1 MCNAGTIDHAHPATL
16 SECCKPDACL
26 MKENPLPA
34 REGKGPQ
41 RAFWRLPLAGHLAA
55 QSCSVDGLSTL
66 EAARRFAVYGPNSF
80 EKRVRFLVLRKIAR
94 KLSEP
99 LVLILAAA
107 AAVSAATGDRTGFFT
122 IVAILALSTAIDVV
136 QEVRAESA
144 ADALRKSVA
153 VHADVL
159 RDNALLSI
167 PTQQL
172 VPGDVAELRAGDI
185 VPADGIVIEARDLFV
200 NQALLTGEPY
210 PVEKSV
216 ESTATDDLAEARNA
230 LFMGASVVSGTG
242 RMLILRT
249 GANTE
254 MGGIASELS
263 VAEPPTTFERSMRD
277 FGRLVVR
284 LTSILVFVVLLAH
297 IAFQRPLLESFL
309 FALALAV
316 GLTPELLPMIMTVSL
331 SRGAMRLAASGV
343 IVKRLPAIHNLGAM
357 DVLCTDKTG
366 TLTEARIDLVRT
378 IREDGADDDRV
389 FELAWLNAKFETGLR
404 SPMDDA
410 VLARTAPTD
419 EAQWRKIDETPFD
432 FERRRVSVL
441 LEKDGARLLVAK
453 GAPEDVLAHCTHVEA
468 RDSSVRPLDAE
479 SRARILALHDSLA
492 GEGMRLLGVAWRNM
506 APDAVSCHIEDE
518 EKLVFA
524 GFAAFLDPPKASAA
538 DSLVKLAA
546 IGVAVKVVSGDNDLV
561 VRHLARS
568 IGLDAESYL
577 TGADISKMDDAALSA
592 AATRTTLFCRV
603 SPAQKTRVI
612 KALQARAAT
621 VGYVGDGV
629 NDAPSLHAADV
640 GISVESAVD
649 VAKQAA
655 DIILTRPDLH
665 ILAEAAVEGRRTFVN
680 VSKYLLMGTS
690 SNFGNMLS
698 MAVASLFLP
707 FLPMLPA
714 QILVNN
720 LIYDVSELGIPFD
733 RVAGEETARPQVWDL
748 EALKRFTFV
757 MGAVSSVFD
766 LTTFYI
772 LISGFHAD
780 EATFRTAWF
789 VESMATQILV
799 IFIIRSRG
807 KLFASWPHPALV
819 ASSLGALAVAVA
831 LPFTPVGGWLF
842 FTPLQL
848 PIHAAIVVIVVAYLA
863 CAFIARRWARPI
875 IAA

>member
-1 MCNAGTIDHAHPATL
+1 MQRAADSNINAGGIAPV
-16 SECCKPDACL
+16 
-26 MKENPLPA
+26 
-34 REGKGPQ
+34 
-41 RAFWRLPLAGHLAA
+41 FWRVPLAGLLAELTTSA
-55 QSCSVDGLSTL
+55 AGLTSA
-66 EAARRFAVYGPNSF
+66 EAARRLQTFGPNAF
-80 EKRVRFLVLRKIAR
+80 EKRPRFVALRKIAR
-94 KLSEP
+94 KASEP

-107 AAVSAATGDRTGFFT
+107 AAVSAATGDRTGFVT
-122 IVAILALSTAIDVV
+122 IVTILAMSIAIDVV

-153 VHADVL
+153 VHADAL
-159 RDNALLSI
+159 RDGALVSV
-167 PTQQL
+167 PTRL
-172 VPGDVAELRAGDI
+172 LAPGDVVELRAGDI
-185 VPADGIVIEARDLFV
+185 VPADGVVIEARDLFV

-210 PVEKSV
+210 PVEK
-216 ESTATDDLAEARNA
+216 TIAPAQTDDLNDATNG
-230 LFMGASVVSGTG
+230 LFMGASVVSGKG
-242 RMLILRT
+242 RMLIVRT
-249 GANTE
+249 GAATQ
-254 MGGIASELS
+254 MGDIATALGVS
-263 VAEPPTTFERSMRD
+263 EPPTAFERSMRD

-331 SRGAMRLAASGV
+331 SRGAMRLAKAGV

-357 DVLCTDKTG
+357 NVLCTDKTG
-366 TLTEARIDLVRT
+366 TLTEARIDLVRA
-378 IREDGADDDRV
+378 IREDGADDDYV
-389 FELAWLNAKFETGLR
+389 FELVWLNSKFETGLR

-410 VLARTAPTD
+410 VLARPEPADAT
-419 EAQWRKIDETPFD
+419 QWRKIDEVPFD

-441 LEKDGARLLVAK
+441 LEKEGARLLIAK
-453 GAPEDVLAHCTHVEA
+453 GAPEDVLAHCTHVET
-468 RDSSVRPLDAE
+468 RDHVVSPLDGAA
-479 SRARILALHDSLA
+479 RARLLALHDSFA
-492 GEGMRLLGVAWRNM
+492 ADGMRLLAVAWRAM
-506 APDAVSCHIEDE
+506 AADATSCHIEDE
-518 EKLVFA
+518 DKLVFA
-524 GFAAFLDPPKASAA
+524 GYAAFLDPPKASAA
-538 DSLVKLAA
+538 DALTKLAA
-546 IGVAVKVVSGDNDLV
+546 TGVAVKVVSGDNELV

-568 IGLDAESYL
+568 IGLDAESFL
-577 TGADISKMDDAALSA
+577 TGAQIGKMDDAALA
-592 AATRTTLFCRV
+592 AAAQRTSLFCRV

-612 KALQARAAT
+612 QSLQARGAT

-655 DIILTRPDLH
+655 DMILTQPDLH

-680 VSKYLLMGTS
+680 ISKYLLMGTS

-698 MAVASLFLP
+698 MAAASLLLP
-707 FLPMLPA
+707 FLPMLPV

-733 RVAGEETARPQVWDL
+733 RVAAAETAAPQVWDI

-757 MGAVSSVFD
+757 MGAVSSLFD
-766 LTTFYI
+766 LATFYI
-772 LISGFHAD
+772 LLRVFHAD
-780 EATFRTAWF
+780 ETMFRTAWF

-807 KLFASWPHPALV
+807 RLFASLPHPALV
-819 ASSLGALAVAVA
+819 ASSLGALAVALA
-831 LPFTPVGGWLF
+831 LPFTPVGGWLSF
-842 FTPLQL
+842 APL
-848 PIHAAIVVIVVAYLA
+848 PAHIIASIVAIVGAYLA
-863 CAFIARRWARPI
+863 AAWFARRWARPV

>member
-1 MCNAGTIDHAHPATL
+1 MN
-16 SECCKPDACL
+16 EK
-26 MKENPLPA
+26 LPNSSSVA
-34 REGKGPQ
+34 QG
-41 RAFWRLPLAGHLAA
+41 AFWRLPLSDHFSALAA
-55 QSCSVDGLSTL
+55 SAAGLSNA
-66 EAARRFAVYGPNSF
+66 EATRRIGVYGSNAF
-80 EKRVRFLVLRKIAR
+80 EKRTRFLMLWKIVR

-107 AAVSAATGDRTGFFT
+107 AAVSAATGDRTGFLT
-122 IVAILALSTAIDVV
+122 IMTILSMSTAIDVV

-153 VHADVL
+153 IHADAL
-159 RDNALLSI
+159 RDGALASI

-172 VPGDVAELRAGDI
+172 VPGDIVELRAGDI
-185 VPADGIVIEARDLFV
+185 VPADGVVIESRDLFV

-210 PVEKSV
+210 PVEKDAACA
-216 ESTATDDLAEARNA
+216 ETDDVAEATNG

-242 RMLILRT
+242 RMLVVRT
-249 GANTE
+249 GASTQ
-254 MGGIASELS
+254 MGDIASALS
-263 VAEPPTTFERSMRD
+263 ASEPPTTFERSMRE
-277 FGRLVVR
+277 FGRLVLR

-297 IAFQRPLLESFL
+297 IAFERPLLESFL

-331 SRGAMRLAASGV
+331 SRGAMRLAAGGV

-378 IREDGADDDRV
+378 IREDGADDDYV
-389 FELAWLNAKFETGLR
+389 FELAWLNSRFETGLR
-404 SPMDDA
+404 SPMDEA

-419 EAQWRKIDETPFD
+419 EAQWRKIDEVPFD

-441 LEKDGARLLVAK
+441 LEKDERRLLIAK

-468 RDSSVRPLDAE
+468 RDRSVRSLDEAA
-479 SRARILALHDSLA
+479 RARLFALHDSLA
-492 GEGMRLLGVAWRNM
+492 GDGMRLLAVAWRAM
-506 APDAVSCHIEDE
+506 APDATSCHIEDE
-518 EKLVFA
+518 DKLVFA

-538 DSLVKLAA
+538 DALQKLTAT
-546 IGVAVKVVSGDNDLV
+546 GVAVKVVSGDNELV
-561 VRHLARS
+561 VRHLARA
-568 IGLDAESYL
+568 IGLDADSFL
-577 TGADISKMDDAALSA
+577 TGAQISGMDDTALSA
-592 AATRTTLFCRV
+592 AAAHTALFCRV

-612 KALQARAAT
+612 QALQARGVT

-629 NDAPSLHAADV
+629 NDAPPLHAADV

-655 DIILTRPDLH
+655 DMILTRPDLH

-690 SNFGNMLS
+690 SNFGNMMS
-698 MAVASLFLP
+698 MAAASLFLP

-720 LIYDVSELGIPFD
+720 LIYDISELGIPFD
-733 RVAGEETARPQVWDL
+733 RVASDETARPQVWDL

-772 LISGFHAD
+772 LLQGFRAD

-807 KLFASWPHPALV
+807 GLFASWPHPALV

-831 LPFTPVGGWLF
+831 LPLTPIGGWLS
-842 FTPLQL
+842 FTAL
-848 PIHAAIVVIVVAYLA
+848 PPPIYAAIVAIVVAYLA
-863 CAFIARRWARPI
+863 CAFLARRWARPV

>member
-1 MCNAGTIDHAHPATL
+1 MTPSAKAGPRAQ
-16 SECCKPDACL
+16 E
-26 MKENPLPA
+26 
-34 REGKGPQ
+34 Q
-41 RAFWRLPLAGHLAA
+41 QAFWRMALSAQFAALSSSAAGLSAA
-55 QSCSVDGLSTL
+55 Q
-66 EAARRFAVYGPNSF
+66 AAQRLATDGPNAF
-80 EKRVRFLVLRKIAR
+80 EKPERFLVLRKIAH

-107 AAVSAATGDRTGFFT
+107 AAVSAATGDLTGFVT

-136 QEVRAESA
+136 QEVRAQSA
-144 ADALRKSVA
+144 ADALKKSVA

-159 RDNALLSI
+159 RNGALLPV

-172 VPGDVAELRAGDI
+172 VRGDVVELRAGDI
-185 VPADGIVIEARDLFV
+185 VPADGVAIEARDLFV
-200 NQALLTGEPY
+200 NQALLTGEPF
-210 PVEKSV
+210 PVEKS
-216 ESTATDDLAEARNA
+216 AAPAQTDDMAEAGNG
-230 LFMGASVVSGTG
+230 LFMGASIVSGTG
-242 RMLILRT
+242 RMLIVRT
-249 GANTE
+249 GAATQ
-254 MGGIASELS
+254 MGDIASALS
-263 VAEPPTTFERSMRD
+263 VNAPPTTFERSMRD
-277 FGRLVVR
+277 FGRLVLR
-284 LTSILVFVVLLAH
+284 LTSILVLVVLLAH

-331 SRGAMRLAASGV
+331 SRGAMRLAGSGV
-343 IVKRLPAIHNLGAM
+343 IVKRLPSIHNLGAM

-366 TLTEARIDLVRT
+366 TLTEARIDLVRS
-378 IREDGADDDRV
+378 IREDGEDDARV
-389 FELAWLNAKFETGLR
+389 FELVWLNAKYETGLR

-410 VLARTAPTD
+410 VLAQPAPID

-441 LEKDGARLLVAK
+441 LEKDRKHLLIVK
-453 GAPEDVLAHCTHVEA
+453 GAPEDVLAHCTQVEA
-468 RDSSVRPLDAE
+468 RDQSVRPLDAGE
-479 SRARILALHDSLA
+479 HARLRALHDTFA
-492 GEGMRLLGVAWRNM
+492 CDGMRLLAVAWRAM
-506 APDAVSCHIEDE
+506 APDAASCTVGDEDG
-518 EKLVFA
+518 LVFA
-524 GFAAFLDPPKASAA
+524 GFAVFIDPPKASAA
-538 DSLVKLAA
+538 DALEKLAA
-546 IGVAVKVVSGDNDLV
+546 IGVSVKVVSGDNELV

-568 IGLDAESYL
+568 IGLDAERFL
-577 TGADISKMDDAALSA
+577 TGAQITKMDDPALSA
-592 AATRTTLFCRV
+592 AAARTTLFCRV

-612 KALQARAAT
+612 KALQARGAT

-640 GISVESAVD
+640 GISVEGAVD

-655 DIILTRPDLH
+655 DMILTRPDLH

-714 QILVNN
+714 QILLNN

-733 RVAGEETARPQVWDL
+733 RVAASETERPQVWDL
-748 EALKRFTFV
+748 GALKRFTFI

-766 LTTFYI
+766 LATFFV
-772 LISGFHAD
+772 LLKVFHTD
-780 EATFRTAWF
+780 EATFRSAWF

-807 KLFASWPHPALV
+807 SLFASRPHPALV
-819 ASSLGALAVAVA
+819 ASSLGALVVASV
-831 LPFTPVGGWLF
+831 LPFTGLGKLLS
-842 FTPLQL
+842 FTPLSL
-848 PIHAAIVVIVVAYLA
+848 PIVATIVGIVMLYLA
-863 CAFIARRWARPI
+863 TAFIARRWARPSV
-875 IAA
+875 AA